1 MSQSTSALRLK
12 NFIDGEFLAPVNGK
26 YLASPNPATEE
37 THVEVPLSGSE
48 DVANAVAAAKRA
60 FPIWSALTVEERAK
74 YLDRIADLIDERRD
88 ELVHAESADQ
98 GKPVGLASTLDIP
111 RAAYN
116 FRFFAGIIRHELS
129 VAAPMNPKSFSYVRR
144 EPIGVAG
151 LISPWNLPI
160 YLLTW
165 KIAPAIAYGNTCVA
179 KPSEMTS
186 HTAAILAEIFVQAG
200 LPKGVVNLVFGLGSE
215 AGQALV
221 EHRDVKVIS
230 FTGGT
235 STGRKIAETAA
246 PQLKKISLELGG
258 KNPTIVMKD
267 ADLDRHMKMIVRSSF
282 LNQGEICLCGSRIY
296 VQKDRFE
303 EFVKRFVAEASALKV
318 GDPAARDT
326 FMGPLVSR
334 EHREKVLGFIEEAR
348 AQGMELHCGG
358 GAPKGLERGFYV
370 APTVITPAGKNLDE
384 KLKGLEK
391 FQGSRL
397 QQEEVFGPVVTI
409 TPFVTEDDV
418 VRLANGTRYGL
429 AATIWTESLALA
441 HGVAAKLDAGT
452 VWVNG
457 WMARDLR
464 MPFGGFKES
473 GMGREGQL
481 DSVNVFTE
489 AKTVNIAW

>member
-1 MSQSTSALRLK
+1 MSQKKLS
-12 NFIDGEFLAPVNGK
+12 NFIDGEFVAPRSGK
-26 YLASPNPATEE
+26 YLASPNPATEL
-37 THVEVPLSGSE
+37 THVEVPLSRSE
-48 DVANAVAAAKRA
+48 DVAQAVEAAKRA
-60 FPIWSALTVEERAK
+60 FPMWSSLSVEERAK

-88 ELVHAESADQ
+88 ELVLAESADQ
-98 GKPVGLASTLDIP
+98 GKPVGLASALDIP

-129 VAAPMNPKSFSYVRR
+129 VAAPLNQKSFSYVRR

-186 HTAAILAEIFVQAG
+186 HTAAILADIFVKAD
-200 LPKGVVNLVFGLGSE
+200 LPRGVVNLVFGLGSE

-235 STGRKIAETAA
+235 ATGRKIAETAA

-267 ADLDRHMKMIVRSSF
+267 ADLDRHLKSIVRSAF

-303 EFVKRFVAEASALKV
+303 EFVKRFVSEVESLKV
-318 GDPAARDT
+318 GDPSSQDT

-334 EHREKVLGFIEEAR
+334 EHRDKVLGFLDEAR
-348 AQGMELHCGG
+348 SQGMEIHCGG
-358 GAPKGLERGFYV
+358 GVPNGLDRGFYV
-370 APTVITPAGKNLDE
+370 APTVITPPGKTLEE
-384 KLKGLEK
+384 KMKGLEP

-409 TPFVTEDDV
+409 TPFDTEADV

-429 AATIWTESLALA
+429 AATIWTDSLHLA
-441 HGVAAKLDAGT
+441 HGIAAKLDAGT

-481 DSVNVFTE
+481 DSVHVFTE

>member
-1 MSQSTSALRLK
+1 MSVRKIQ
-12 NFIDGEFLAPVNGK
+12 NFIDGEFVAPIGGR
-26 YLASPNPATEE
+26 YLPSPNPASEA
-37 THVEVPLSGSE
+37 THVEVPLSGAE
-48 DVANAVAAAKRA
+48 DVQNAVMAAKRA
-60 FPIWSALTVEERAK
+60 FPAWSGLTVEERAK
-74 YLDRIADLIDERRD
+74 YLDRIAELIDKRKD
-88 ELVHAESADQ
+88 ELVQAESADQ
-98 GKPVGLASTLDIP
+98 GKPVGLAAALDIP

-129 VAAPMNPKSFSYVRR
+129 VAAPMNQKSFSYVRR

-186 HTAAILAEIFVQAG
+186 HTAAILAEIFIEAG

-215 AGQALV
+215 AGQAIV
-221 EHRDVKVIS
+221 EHRDVKVVS

-235 STGRKIAETAA
+235 ATGRKIAETAA

-267 ADLDRHMKMIVRSSF
+267 ADLDRHLKLMVRSSF

-296 VQKDRFE
+296 VQKDRFD
-303 EFVKRFVAEASALKV
+303 EFLKRFVAEASSLVV
-318 GDPAARDT
+318 GDPSSLNT

-334 EHREKVLGFIEEAR
+334 EHQQKVAGFVEEAR
-348 AQGMELHCGG
+348 AAGMVVHCGG
-358 GAPKGLERGFYV
+358 GKPKGLERGFYF
-370 APTVITPAGKNLDE
+370 APTVITPKGDTLEE
-384 KLKGLEK
+384 KMKHLEA
-391 FQGSRL
+391 FQTSRL
-397 QQEEVFGPVVTI
+397 QQEEVFGPVVTV
-409 TPFVTEDDV
+409 TPFESVEDV
-418 VRLANGTRYGL
+418 IRLANGTRYGL
-429 AATIWTESLALA
+429 AATIWTESLKLA
-441 HGVAAKLDAGT
+441 HDVAAKLDAGT

-481 DSVNVFTE
+481 DSVHVFTE
-489 AKTVNIAW
+489 AKTVNITW